1 MEGSQEP
8 GDAKTE
14 PGPIR
19 IAEARTG
26 WFDTG
31 QEPVTEERSR
41 KALALGSDERRT
53 RNPSR

>member
-41 KALALGSDERRT
+41 KALALGSDERRN